1 MALSDTSTAVRPA
14 AILTTSYVASEAAS
28 IGNSSRVSI
37 DLDFTLASLT
47 SLELMVD
54 LSSGGVWRPYSVVKA
69 TNGAVAMYP
78 ATFTFLPADWGTS
91 ATGTSILLEVAAEK
105 IRVRA
110 KGTGTLTACSL
121 TVTVA
126 EGNAA

>member
-1 MALSDTSTAVRPA
+1 MALTDSPTPIRPA
-14 AILTTSYVASEAAS
+14 AILTGSYVASDPAS

-37 DLDFTLASLT
+37 DVDFTLASLT

-78 ATFTFLPADWGTS
+78 ATFTFLPADWGTT
-91 ATGTSILLEVAAEK
+91 ATGTSILLDVAAEK

-126 EGNAA
+126 EGNDN

>member
-1 MALSDTSTAVRPA
+1 MLTDSTTVLRAA
-14 AILTTSYVASEAAS
+14 AILTTSYVASDAAQ
-28 IGNSSRVSI
+28 IGNSSRVSLDI
-37 DLDFTLASLT
+37 DFTLASLT

-78 ATFTFLPADWGTS
+78 ATFTFLPADWGTT
-91 ATGTSILLEVAAEK
+91 ATGTSILLDVAAEK

-110 KGTGTLTACSL
+110 KGTGTLTASSL
-121 TVTVA
+121 TITAA
-126 EGNAA
+126 EGNDN